1 MVSVVEGIR
10 EGGRILPE
18 NVDTAVRSSVFGQT
32 AVALGETA
40 ASGARVIGGQDETPE
55 VTFGSS
61 PLGSGRYDLGTGET
75 ELPGSGGGT
84 GTPLSQLAGQIIRNL
99 PAIVGGVVVLAVI
112 VALGNLLT
120 FNFNIGDST
129 S

>member
-1 MVSVVEGIR
+1 MVSIVEGIS
-10 EGGRILPE
+10 EGGQVLPDAAE
-18 NVDTAVRSSVFGQT
+18 RGVRSSIFGQT

-40 ASGARVIGGQDETPE
+40 ASGARVIGGQDDTPE

-61 PLGSGRYDLGTGET
+61 PLGSTRYDPVTGDVEA
-75 ELPGSGGGT
+75 PGSGGGT
-84 GTPLSQLAGQIIRNL
+84 GSPISNLAGLIVNNAG
-99 PAIVGGVVVLAVI
+99 AISSGVLLLVVIYV
-112 VALGNLLT
+112 LGNLFT